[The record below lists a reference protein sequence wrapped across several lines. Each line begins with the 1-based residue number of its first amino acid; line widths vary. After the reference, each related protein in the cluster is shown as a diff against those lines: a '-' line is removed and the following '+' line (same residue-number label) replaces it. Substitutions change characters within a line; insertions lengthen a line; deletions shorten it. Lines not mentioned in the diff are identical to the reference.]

1 MYHSCGKVFWLLSRE
16 LTLFSKMV
24 LEPTE
29 WMQAPRFRVSWHC
42 TWRRKKHNVVW
53 EELFPF
59 TLPKNVNWETA
70 GMIGYQPCVPFEFF
84 NCWHH
89 NIPSSRS
96 RMNLCA
102 TFSVCLQSEMFQID
116 GWPRFFIARTQA
128 CASNKCDNTA
138 CRTWLNL
145 QEHISLLQRSC
156 HTTWL
161 WSSVSPSSAESC
173 IWCAA
178 QAWAHL
184 EL

>member
-1 MYHSCGKVFWLLSRE
+1 MRESFPSFYILS
-16 LTLFSKMV
+16 L
-24 LEPTE
+24 
-29 WMQAPRFRVSWHC
+29 
-42 TWRRKKHNVVW
+42 
-53 EELFPF
+53 
-59 TLPKNVNWETA
+59 
-70 GMIGYQPCVPFEFF
+70 
-84 NCWHH
+84 
-89 NIPSSRS
+89 PSSAKWSWSQPNECKHGDSEFPDTALEGGKSTMLHGKKFVSLYTAKLSTEKLQGWLAISHVSLSSFSTVDIIIFLHADQEWICVQRY
-96 RMNLCA
+96 RFVFNLTRFKLMA
-102 TFSVCLQSEMFQID
+102 DHAFTF
-116 GWPRFFIARTQA
+116 FFIARTQA

-156 HTTWL
+156 HATWL